1 MVSLARPRSGRLKYV
16 EMRSL
21 PAIAPLPRRPTIYEI
36 NAAVWLNE
44 LGTDLAG
51 VPAEAW
57 DRLAALPVDVV

>member
-1 MVSLARPRSGRLKYV
+1 
-16 EMRSL
+16 MRSL